1 MYRLYSVQFP
11 IELFYGLQSTAKKYF
26 MEEGFLANEGAM
38 NEKDWLIIR
47 TVWQYKNITRAAEA
61 LFTSQPALS
70 YRLRQIERKLAVRLF
85 EEGGR
90 GLTFSAQGRYLAQHA
105 QTVLDELQ
113 LLRSTLQSLNGPQQG
128 ELRIGVSSNFAA
140 YRLPEL
146 LAGFSQ
152 QHPGININLVSG
164 LSEEMFLKLQ
174 RGDVHLAITKDDYG
188 WKEGKKL
195 IDEDDYYLISRQP
208 LDLALLPYLPQIK
221 INHGGHI
228 TTLIERWWNAS
239 YSLAPR
245 VVMSVDKLEVCLAM
259 VERGLGYAI
268 VSSYQP
274 LAPTL
279 FRTPV
284 AVSGEPVKSRTWL
297 LYRHASTDAA
307 VTLPFVEMFR
317 DRR

>member
-1 MYRLYSVQFP
+1 MVA
-11 IELFYGLQSTAKKYF
+11 GHKVN
-26 MEEGFLANEGAM
+26 GHAM

-47 TVWQYKNITRAAEA
+47 TVWQYKNITRAAEE

-70 YRLRQIERKLAVRLF
+70 YRLRQIERKLAIQLF
-85 EEGGR
+85 ETGGK
-90 GLTFSAQGRYLAQHA
+90 GLNFTAQGRYLAQHA
-105 QTVLDELQ
+105 ETVLDELQ
-113 LLRSTLQSLNGPQQG
+113 LLRATLQSLNGPQQG
-128 ELRIGVSSNFAA
+128 ELKIGVSSNFAA
-140 YRLPEL
+140 YRLPDL
-146 LAGFSQ
+146 LAEFSQ
-152 QHPGININLVSG
+152 QHPGISVNLVSG

-174 RGDVHLAITKDDYG
+174 RGDVHLAVVKDDYG
-188 WKEGKKL
+188 WKEGKRL

-208 LDLALLPYLPQIK
+208 IDLALLPHLPQIK
-221 INHGGHI
+221 ISHGGHI
-228 TTLIERWWNAS
+228 TKLIERWWNAN

-245 VVMSVDKLEVCLAM
+245 VAMHVDKLEVCLAM

-279 FRTPV
+279 CRTPI
-284 AVSGEPVKSRTWL
+284 AVGGESVKSRTWL

-307 VTLPFVEMFR
+307 VTLPFVEMFG